1 MTEERSLLATLDRLF
16 AGPRRSQITIAAFL
30 NGLETRSYPFIVAA
44 LVLPCCIPTGIPL
57 ISTVLGVPMVF
68 VVAQAF
74 LGRTTPWLPESIGRR
89 SVSRGRL
96 QDFLVRMRPRLER
109 IEAAIHP
116 RYSWWVTGVPRRSL
130 HVCCTLLIV
139 ILALPIPFDNL
150 FPAWGILFFCL
161 ALLEDD
167 GLMAMLGW
175 LMTVITLAWT
185 AFLFTI
191 GQAAVSAVLT
201 ALRDLFLG

>member
-16 AGPRRSQITIAAFL
+16 AGPRESHLTIAVFL
-30 NGLETRSYPFIVAA
+30 AGLETRSYPFIVAA

-57 ISTVLGVPMVF
+57 ITTVLGIPMIF

-74 LGRTTPWLPESIGRR
+74 FGRTTPWVPDSIGRR
-89 SVSRGRL
+89 SISRGRL
-96 QDFLVRMRPRLER
+96 QDFLARMHSRLER
-109 IEAAIHP
+109 VEAAIHR
-116 RYSWWVTGVPRRSL
+116 RYTWWVRGVPRRAM
-130 HVCCTLLIV
+130 HVACTVAIV

-150 FPAWGILFFCL
+150 FPAWAILFFCL

-175 LMTVITLAWT
+175 LMTLLMVAWT
-185 AFLFTI
+185 VFLMII
-191 GQAAVSAVLT
+191 GPMVVISLVKSV
-201 ALRDLFLG
+201 F

>member
-16 AGPRRSQITIAAFL
+16 AGPRDSQLTVTDFIA
-30 NGLETRSYPFIVAA
+30 GLETRSYPFIVAA

-57 ISTVLGVPMVF
+57 ITTVLGIPMIF

-74 LGRTTPWLPESIGRR
+74 VGRTTPWVPDSIGRR
-89 SVSRGRL
+89 SIARGRL
-96 QDFLVRMRPRLER
+96 QDFLARMHSRLER
-109 IEAAIHP
+109 IEAAIHR
-116 RYSWWVTGVPRRSL
+116 RYTWWVTGVPRRAM
-130 HVCCTLLIV
+130 HVACAVAII

-150 FPAWGILFFCL
+150 FPAWSILFFCL

-175 LMTVITLAWT
+175 LMTLLMIAWT
-185 AFLFTI
+185 AFLMVVGPWVVIELVKSVF
-191 GQAAVSAVLT
+191 
-201 ALRDLFLG
+201 